1 MGKDRTLILAIM
13 LADILLL
20 SAVVVGVFYILGVV
34 SPSRTAGVSS
44 VFSLIT
50 MYIVS
55 FLASCTLYPPVIQER
70 IVRMG
75 SVLKRVVITSSLMIL
90 IVAMFILIMRQ
101 GANFPRTFL
110 IFTYLLFTLLLF
122 FERLLIRKV
131 FIQIRSNKRNQR
143 NVLLIGCGKTMAD
156 LYHTLSHPAY
166 GYNIVGVFY
175 DDEEKASP
183 EFQSLY
189 LGRIDQIYE
198 WLSGHADIHEIY
210 GYFPKEKRG
219 LINII
224 SKFCDNHLIHFYYVP
239 TLDIYSGKLAFH
251 FVEDIPVV
259 ARREEPLSNPGNKF
273 VKRSFDLIC
282 SLLFLVLV
290 FPWIYI
296 VVGIIIK
303 ITSPG
308 PIFFKQERTGING
321 RIFKCYKFRSM
332 KVNDDADTVQ
342 ATKDD
347 PRKYPFGDFMR
358 KTNID
363 ELPQFINV
371 LRGEMSMVG
380 PRPHMLRHTEDYSK
394 LINRF
399 MVRHLAKP
407 GITGLAQVSGFR
419 GETQHI
425 EDMEGRVK
433 KDIEYIENWT
443 FFLDIKI
450 MIKTI
455 TNMFG
460 GEENAY

>member
-1 MGKDRTLILAIM
+1 MGKDRTLILAIIF
-13 LADILLL
+13 ADILVL
-20 SAVVVGVFYILGVV
+20 SAVVVGTFYIMGVA
-34 SPSRTAGVSS
+34 SPSRTAGVVS
-44 VFSLIT
+44 VYSLIT
-50 MYIVS
+50 MYILS
-55 FLASCTLYPPVIQER
+55 FLASCTIYPPVVQER
-70 IVRMG
+70 IIQTG
-75 SVLKRVVITSSLMIL
+75 SVFKRVIITSSLMIL

-110 IFTYLLFTLLLF
+110 IYTYLFFTLFLF
-122 FERLLIRKV
+122 LERSLIRKF
-131 FIQIRSNKRNQR
+131 FIRIRANRFNQR
-143 NVLLIGCGKTMAD
+143 NVLLIGSGQTMVK

-175 DDEEKASP
+175 DEEGVSP
-183 EFQSLY
+183 ELQPLY
-189 LGRIDQIYE
+189 LGKIDQIYE
-198 WLSGHADIHEIY
+198 WLSSHSEIQEIY
-210 GYFPKEKRG
+210 GNFPKEKRG

-239 TLDIYSGKLAFH
+239 TFDIYAGKLAFH

-259 ARREEPLSNPGNKF
+259 ARREEPLSNPTNKF
-273 VKRSFDLIC
+273 VKRAFDLIC

-371 LRGEMSMVG
+371 FRGEMSMVG
-380 PRPHMLRHTEDYSK
+380 PRPHMLRHTEEYSK

-419 GETQHI
+419 GETRHLD
-425 EDMEGRVK
+425 DMEGRVK
-433 KDIEYIENWT
+433 KDIKYIENWT

-450 MIKTI
+450 MIKTL
-455 TNMFG
+455 TNMVG
-460 GEENAY
+460 GEKNAY